1 MGKYV
6 SKLVFIPPNNSTPVD
21 LDTDVILNT
30 KHGSKIQVK
39 VIDRK
44 SKFNLIISHGNAED
58 VNSVYDWAI
67 TTLIEYVNVNVV
79 VYGKLK
85 NKN

>member
-6 SKLVFIPPNNSTPVD
+6 SKLVFIPPNSCTPVD
-21 LDTDVILNT
+21 LDTDVILT
-30 KHGSKIQVK
+30 TQHGSKIQVK

-79 VYGKLK
+79 VYGKFN